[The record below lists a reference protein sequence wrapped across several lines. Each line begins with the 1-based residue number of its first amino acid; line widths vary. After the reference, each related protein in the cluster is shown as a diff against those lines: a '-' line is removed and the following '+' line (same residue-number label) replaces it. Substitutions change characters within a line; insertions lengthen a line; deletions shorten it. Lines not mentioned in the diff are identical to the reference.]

1 MKFLVVAALLVAV
14 VSSSVIVR
22 KKGLQDCGP
31 AGSPIS
37 FAGDVLQDQTP
48 VPGRLFMDLT
58 TTTLIEATAED
69 NLQVRKV
76 TTRTTDNYE
85 VPCLNGIAG
94 TCTIELCT
102 AIATYPEYVCT
113 LFPNDV
119 SCSCPLAASVY
130 YNPSAYVTFTSE
142 WLAIDGG
149 VNGDYNTRTEVVAN
163 LGFANE
169 TILGCLDLQYT
180 LVAI

>member
-1 MKFLVVAALLVAV
+1 MKFLFVASALLIAV
-14 VSSSVIVR
+14 VSSSVVR

-37 FAGDVLQDQTP
+37 FSGAVLQDQTP

-58 TTTLIEATAED
+58 TTTLVEATAEA
-69 NLQVRKV
+69 NLQIRKV
-76 TTRTTDNYE
+76 TTRVADNYQ

-102 AIATYPEYVCT
+102 AIETYPDYVCT
-113 LFPNDV
+113 LFPQDV
-119 SCSCPLAASVY
+119 PCACPLAASVY

-142 WLAIDGG
+142 WLDIDGG
-149 VNGDYNTRTEVVAN
+149 VNGDYDTRIEIISE
-163 LGFANE
+163 LGSANE
-169 TILGCLDLQYT
+169 TMLGCLDLQYT